1 MAGSLLAG
9 SLGSGRGLLE
19 PLEAKLEVEPIGAGL
34 KVTTDR
40 DPPALERAGP
50 DGAAGTCDETA
61 AGWALGAGSEAE
73 DGAGIGAAAEL

>member
-34 KVTTDR
+34 KVTTDLE
-40 DPPALERAGP
+40 PPALAGAGP
-50 DGAAGTCDETA
+50 EGAAGTCDETT

-73 DGAGIGAAAEL
+73 DGAGMGAEVEL